1 MKNSPLF
8 TIGDLSQ
15 VGIVRKSG
23 RTFDT
28 MQENT
33 SRTGPPEFAKSPN
46 RWSLYL
52 KSISIDENF
61 EALSIDENE
70 IYFISI
76 AWDYSGLPPIIYPPK
91 DANISEF
98 TIPLQPG
105 NVRKFVGDGI
115 CIWPPRIVT
124 GSLNIIITIFESD
137 KDVRQLGAKL
147 TKIHSVVKDTQLT
160 SLITSIPN
168 PTMIIA
174 GTVANLAKELIGAIG
189 RVLEEN
195 GDDYVNAL
203 LGSYAT
209 DKPQTSRVEAYTSK
223 GIGIE
228 LEFVVS

>member
-15 VGIVRKSG
+15 VGIVRKSGRRKSG

-76 AWDYSGLPPIIYPPK
+76 AWDYSGL
-91 DANISEF
+91 S
-98 TIPLQPG
+98 LLL
-105 NVRKFVGDGI
+105 FVLGF
-115 CIWPPRIVT
+115 CSQRRL
-124 GSLNIIITIFESD
+124 SLWCDN
-137 KDVRQLGAKL
+137 
-147 TKIHSVVKDTQLT
+147 
-160 SLITSIPN
+160 LI
-168 PTMIIA
+168 
-174 GTVANLAKELIGAIG
+174 LH
-189 RVLEEN
+189 
-195 GDDYVNAL
+195 L
-203 LGSYAT
+203 LHG
-209 DKPQTSRVEAYTSK
+209 
-223 GIGIE
+223 
-228 LEFVVS
+228 LCW